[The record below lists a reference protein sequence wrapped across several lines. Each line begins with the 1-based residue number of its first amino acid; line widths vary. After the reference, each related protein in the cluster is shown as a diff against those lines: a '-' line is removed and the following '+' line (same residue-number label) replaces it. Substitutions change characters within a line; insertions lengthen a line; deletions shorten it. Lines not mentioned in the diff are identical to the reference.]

1 MFKTKLINIGAAV
14 CTTMIVLGSAATAR
28 AEGFVSPFIGFN
40 FSGDAGCPEITG
52 CEDKNLNLGVGV
64 GAMGNIFGVELEF
77 GYADNFFGE
86 VVGQSSNVMTLMG
99 NVMLAPKFGPVRP
112 YFLTGLGLIKSH
124 GELTIAGL
132 QETDNNDF
140 GWDIGGGLM
149 GFFSDHVGIRG
160 DVRYFH
166 SFQVLSILGLELEGE
181 KLDFGRASAAVV
193 FKF

>member
-1 MFKTKLINIGAAV
+1 MSKSKLVNIGAAV
-14 CTTMIVLGSAATAR
+14 FSTIIVLGSATTAR

-86 VVGQSSNVMTLMG
+86 IEGQSSNVLTLMG

-112 YFLTGLGLIKSH
+112 YVLAGLGLIKSH

-140 GWDIGGGLM
+140 GWDVGGGLM

-160 DVRYFH
+160 DIRYFH
-166 SFQVLSILGLELEGE
+166 SFQVLSLLGLPLEGE